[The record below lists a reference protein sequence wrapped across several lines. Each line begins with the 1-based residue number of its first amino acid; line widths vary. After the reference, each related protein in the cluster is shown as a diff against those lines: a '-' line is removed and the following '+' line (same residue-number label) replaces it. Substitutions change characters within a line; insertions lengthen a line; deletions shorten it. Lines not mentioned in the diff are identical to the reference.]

1 MTFISSG
8 CYSQSIRLNGSSRS
22 FFQIKD
28 LTSLGISN
36 KEFSIS
42 LWIRP
47 FSFQRILIYVSSN
60 ESDDG
65 WSLPFL
71 AFSRNGSVLAQIYN
85 SNGILSIFNWKYP
98 LLISQ
103 WSYLVQTFSTTNGLR
118 LYINDNLIQSEN
130 DLTNTYIASGMSNFI
145 TLANRLNSQRTSDQ
159 NQIDMS
165 KFYSGDIDDFRVYS
179 RELSSDD
186 IHTLY
191 FKWEFNN

>member
-1 MTFISSG
+1 
-8 CYSQSIRLNGSSRS
+8 
-22 FFQIKD
+22 
-28 LTSLGISN
+28 
-36 KEFSIS
+36 
-42 LWIRP
+42 
-47 FSFQRILIYVSSN
+47 
-60 ESDDG
+60 
-65 WSLPFL
+65 
-71 AFSRNGSVLAQIYN
+71 
-85 SNGILSIFNWKYP
+85 
-98 LLISQ
+98 LISQ

-191 FKWEFNN
+191 FK